1 MSNVPPILRSGKRIC
16 LVSISKAWI
25 TEFTQQSYNT
35 PMSEII
41 VLENH
46 ISSVSTAFIRHITG
60 KLVYSWN
67 QSVKSQQQQNMLPTK
82 LKEQLEKCYSIILAM
97 YEVIKEYS
105 CLGFLDNKSKTN
117 TPQGRASPY
126 YLQATCMMLPWAFSH
141 NHMGSV

>member
-60 KLVYSWN
+60 KLVYS
-67 QSVKSQQQQNMLPTK
+67 
-82 LKEQLEKCYSIILAM
+82 
-97 YEVIKEYS
+97 
-105 CLGFLDNKSKTN
+105 
-117 TPQGRASPY
+117 
-126 YLQATCMMLPWAFSH
+126 
-141 NHMGSV
+141 